1 MVSTRFI
8 EHNADL
14 SPDGRYIA
22 YQSSESGQIEVYVA
36 AFPGPGVK
44 RQISSGG
51 GVLPQW
57 RGDGTELYFLAPD
70 DTLMAATVA
79 STESTFDVTGIRPLF
94 KTRRKLLQN
103 GTGYPY
109 AVSADGMRFLI
120 NTTPE
125 PRASE
130 PLTVVL
136 DWTAGL

>member
-1 MVSTRFI
+1 MINGQFDRS
-8 EHNADL
+8 
-14 SPDGRYIA
+14 GRWVA
-22 YQSSESGQIEVYVA
+22 YQSSESGPIEVYVA

-51 GVLPQW
+51 GVLPLW
-57 RGDGTELYFLAPD
+57 RGDGKELYYLAPD
-70 DTLMAATVA
+70 DTLIAATVA
-79 STESTFDVTGIRPLF
+79 STELTIDVTAVRPLF

-109 AVSADGMRFLI
+109 AVSTDGTRFLI

-125 PRASE
+125 QQASE

-136 DWTAGL
+136 NWTAGL